1 MTLIWG
7 RITKP
12 VRRTT
17 TNYPDTVEQIIIGT
31 EPYEG
36 KNFNRKFAFNLH
48 AQRTLD
54 LRKQESPE
62 VVKNDH
68 VIYTFNPET
77 EEVYF
82 GIYDKTAF
90 AEIEKV
96 AEINKIEIGKTTMG
110 FSSKELYGYLQ
121 KKFNFN
127 DQEHNYFE
135 LIPVEIDAPV
145 QLYSFVQT
153 FPTTANQSVTIEVEI
168 TEEEAAADE
177 VPTLT
182 NAGEQANVSLY

>member
-7 RITKP
+7 RIAKP

-17 TNYPDTVEQIIIGT
+17 TNYPDTVEQVIITT

-36 KNFNRKFAFNLH
+36 KNFNRKFSFNLH
-48 AQRTLD
+48 AQRSLD

-82 GIYDKTAF
+82 GIYNKEAF

-110 FSSKELYGYLQ
+110 FASKELYGYLQ
-121 KKFNFN
+121 KKFDFN
-127 DQEHNYFE
+127 DQVANYFE
-135 LIPVEIDAPV
+135 LVPVSIDAPV

-153 FPTTANQSVTIEVEI
+153 YPTAFNQSVTVEVEV
-168 TEEEAAADE
+168 TEEDVTEE

-182 NAGEQANVSLY
+182 NAGESANVSVY